1 MHKNSFFKR
10 IILSLQYYRI
20 IVLINKINSIM
31 ISRTT
36 IKRCY
41 AWMLLIT
48 FTLMLSLR
56 GIHYHYETSHDCD
69 VKQQKVQPAQQSKQY
84 VMSVIS
90 CSKKANAIKNTVYIT
105 PVPYSIVKYLSFDTP
120 CVYLR
125 ILSINTNSPP
135 FFLA

>member
-1 MHKNSFFKR
+1 
-10 IILSLQYYRI
+10 
-20 IVLINKINSIM
+20 M

-56 GIHYHYETSHDCD
+56 GIHYHYEKSHDCD
-69 VKQQKVQPAQQSKQY
+69 VKTTESTACTTIKAVCNVCDFVFQ
-84 VMSVIS
+84 
-90 CSKKANAIKNTVYIT
+90 KANAIKNTVYIT

>member
-1 MHKNSFFKR
+1 M
-10 IILSLQYYRI
+10 QYYRI
-20 IVLINKINSIM
+20 IVLITKINSIM

-56 GIHYHYETSHDCD
+56 GIHYHYETSHNCD
-69 VKQQKVQPAQQSKQY
+69 VKTTESTACTTVKAVCNVCDFVFQ
-84 VMSVIS
+84 
-90 CSKKANAIKNTVYIT
+90 KANAIKNTVYIT

>member
-1 MHKNSFFKR
+1 M
-10 IILSLQYYRI
+10 QYYRI

-56 GIHYHYETSHDCD
+56 GIHYHYETSHNCD
-69 VKQQKVQPAQQSKQY
+69 VKTTESTACTTVKAVCDVCDFVFQ
-84 VMSVIS
+84 
-90 CSKKANAIKNTVYIT
+90 KANAIKNTVYIT

>member
-1 MHKNSFFKR
+1 M
-10 IILSLQYYRI
+10 QYYRI
-20 IVLINKINSIM
+20 IVLINKINSVM

-56 GIHYHYETSHDCD
+56 GIHYHYETSHDCG
-69 VKQQKVQPAQQSKQY
+69 VKTTESTACTTVKAVCNICDFVFQ
-84 VMSVIS
+84 
-90 CSKKANAIKNTVYIT
+90 KANAIKNTVYIT
-105 PVPYSIVKYLSFDTP
+105 PIPYSIVKYLSFDTP

>member
-1 MHKNSFFKR
+1 M
-10 IILSLQYYRI
+10 QYYRI

-56 GIHYHYETSHDCD
+56 GIHYHYETSHNCD
-69 VKQQKVQPAQQSKQY
+69 VKTTESTACTTVKAVCNVCDFVFQ
-84 VMSVIS
+84 
-90 CSKKANAIKNTVYIT
+90 KANAIKNTVYIT

>member
-1 MHKNSFFKR
+1 
-10 IILSLQYYRI
+10 LQCYRI

-69 VKQQKVQPAQQSKQY
+69 VKTTESTACTTVKAVCNVCDFVFQ
-84 VMSVIS
+84 
-90 CSKKANAIKNTVYIT
+90 KANAIKNTVYIT

-135 FFLA
+135 SFLA

>member
-1 MHKNSFFKR
+1 M
-10 IILSLQYYRI
+10 QYYRI

-56 GIHYHYETSHDCD
+56 GIHYHYETIHDCD
-69 VKQQKVQPAQQSKQY
+69 VKTTESTACTTVKAVCNVCDFVFQ
-84 VMSVIS
+84 
-90 CSKKANAIKNTVYIT
+90 KANAIKNTVYIT
-105 PVPYSIVKYLSFDTP
+105 PTPYSIVKYLSFDTP

>member
-1 MHKNSFFKR
+1 M
-10 IILSLQYYRI
+10 QYYRI

-56 GIHYHYETSHDCD
+56 GIHYHYEKSHDCD
-69 VKQQKVQPAQQSKQY
+69 VKTTESTACTTVKAVCNVCDFVSQ
-84 VMSVIS
+84 
-90 CSKKANAIKNTVYIT
+90 KANAIKNIVYIT
-105 PVPYSIVKYLSFDTP
+105 PAPYSIVKYLSFDTP

-135 FFLA
+135 SFLA

>member
-1 MHKNSFFKR
+1 M
-10 IILSLQYYRI
+10 QYYRI

-56 GIHYHYETSHDCD
+56 GIHYHYETSHNCD
-69 VKQQKVQPAQQSKQY
+69 VNTTESTACTTVKAVCNVCDFVFQ
-84 VMSVIS
+84 
-90 CSKKANAIKNTVYIT
+90 KANAIKNTVYIK

>member
-1 MHKNSFFKR
+1 M
-10 IILSLQYYRI
+10 QYYRI
-20 IVLINKINSIM
+20 IVLINKINSVM

-56 GIHYHYETSHDCD
+56 GIHYHYETSHDCGIKTTESTTCTT
-69 VKQQKVQPAQQSKQY
+69 VKAVCNVCDFVFQ
-84 VMSVIS
+84 
-90 CSKKANAIKNTVYIT
+90 KANAIKNTVYIT
-105 PVPYSIVKYLSFDTP
+105 PIPYSIVKYLSFDTP

>member
-1 MHKNSFFKR
+1 M
-10 IILSLQYYRI
+10 QYYRI

-36 IKRCY
+36 IKRFY

-48 FTLMLSLR
+48 FTLMLSLK

-69 VKQQKVQPAQQSKQY
+69 VKTTESTACTTVKAVCNVCDFVFQ
-84 VMSVIS
+84 
-90 CSKKANAIKNTVYIT
+90 KANAIKNTVYIT

>member
-1 MHKNSFFKR
+1 M
-10 IILSLQYYRI
+10 QYYRI

-31 ISRTT
+31 ISRTS

-56 GIHYHYETSHDCD
+56 GIHYHYETSHNCD
-69 VKQQKVQPAQQSKQY
+69 VKTTESTACTTVKAVCNVCDFVFQ
-84 VMSVIS
+84 
-90 CSKKANAIKNTVYIT
+90 KANAIKNTVYIT

>member
-1 MHKNSFFKR
+1 M
-10 IILSLQYYRI
+10 QYYRI

-56 GIHYHYETSHDCD
+56 GIHYHYEKSHDCD
-69 VKQQKVQPAQQSKQY
+69 VKTTENTASTTVKAVCNVCDFVFQ
-84 VMSVIS
+84 
-90 CSKKANAIKNTVYIT
+90 KANAIKNTVYIT
-105 PVPYSIVKYLSFDTP
+105 PAPYSIVKYLSFDTP

>member
-1 MHKNSFFKR
+1 M
-10 IILSLQYYRI
+10 QYYRI
-20 IVLINKINSIM
+20 IVLINKINSVM

-56 GIHYHYETSHDCD
+56 GIHYHYETSHVCGVKTTESTACTTVKAVCNVCD
-69 VKQQKVQPAQQSKQY
+69 FVFQ
-84 VMSVIS
+84 
-90 CSKKANAIKNTVYIT
+90 KANAIKNTVYIT

>member
-1 MHKNSFFKR
+1 
-10 IILSLQYYRI
+10 
-20 IVLINKINSIM
+20 M

-56 GIHYHYETSHDCD
+56 GIHYHYETSHKCD
-69 VKQQKVQPAQQSKQY
+69 VKTTESTACTTVKAVCNVCDFVFQ
-84 VMSVIS
+84 
-90 CSKKANAIKNTVYIT
+90 KANAIKNTVYIT

>member
-1 MHKNSFFKR
+1 M
-10 IILSLQYYRI
+10 QYYRI

-69 VKQQKVQPAQQSKQY
+69 VKTTESTACTTVKAVCNVCDFVFQKAST
-84 VMSVIS
+84 
-90 CSKKANAIKNTVYIT
+90 IKNTIYIT

-120 CVYLR
+120 YVYLR

>member
-1 MHKNSFFKR
+1 M
-10 IILSLQYYRI
+10 QCYRI

-69 VKQQKVQPAQQSKQY
+69 VKTTESTACTTVKAVCNVCDFVFQ
-84 VMSVIS
+84 
-90 CSKKANAIKNTVYIT
+90 KANAIKNTVYIT

-135 FFLA
+135 SFLA

>member
-1 MHKNSFFKR
+1 M
-10 IILSLQYYRI
+10 QYYRI
-20 IVLINKINSIM
+20 IVLINRINSIM

-56 GIHYHYETSHDCD
+56 GIHYHYETSHNCD
-69 VKQQKVQPAQQSKQY
+69 VKTTESTACTTVKAVCNVCDFVFQ
-84 VMSVIS
+84 
-90 CSKKANAIKNTVYIT
+90 KANAIKNTVYIT

>member
-1 MHKNSFFKR
+1 M
-10 IILSLQYYRI
+10 QYYRI

-56 GIHYHYETSHDCD
+56 GIHYHYETSHNCD
-69 VKQQKVQPAQQSKQY
+69 VKTTESTACTTVKAVCNVCDFVFQ
-84 VMSVIS
+84 
-90 CSKKANAIKNTVYIT
+90 KANAIKNTVYIT

-135 FFLA
+135 SFLA

>member
-1 MHKNSFFKR
+1 M
-10 IILSLQYYRI
+10 QYYRI

-36 IKRCY
+36 IKRFY

-48 FTLMLSLR
+48 FTLMLSLK

-69 VKQQKVQPAQQSKQY
+69 VKTTESTACTTVKAVCNVCDFVFQ
-84 VMSVIS
+84 
-90 CSKKANAIKNTVYIT
+90 KANAIKNTVYIT

-125 ILSINTNSPP
+125 ILSINTNSPQ

>member
-1 MHKNSFFKR
+1 M
-10 IILSLQYYRI
+10 QYYRI

-56 GIHYHYETSHDCD
+56 GIHYHYEKSHDCD
-69 VKQQKVQPAQQSKQY
+69 VKTTESTACTTVKAVCNVCDFVFQ
-84 VMSVIS
+84 
-90 CSKKANAIKNTVYIT
+90 KANAIKNTVYIT
-105 PVPYSIVKYLSFDTP
+105 PATYSIVKYLSFDTP

>member
-1 MHKNSFFKR
+1 M
-10 IILSLQYYRI
+10 QYYRI
-20 IVLINKINSIM
+20 IVLINKINSVM

-56 GIHYHYETSHDCD
+56 GIHYHYETSHNCD
-69 VKQQKVQPAQQSKQY
+69 VKTTESTACTTVKAVCNVCDFVFQ
-84 VMSVIS
+84 
-90 CSKKANAIKNTVYIT
+90 KANAIKNTVYIT

>member
-1 MHKNSFFKR
+1 
-10 IILSLQYYRI
+10 LQYYRI
-20 IVLINKINSIM
+20 IVLINKINSVM

-69 VKQQKVQPAQQSKQY
+69 VKTTESTACTTVKAVCNVCDFVFQ
-84 VMSVIS
+84 
-90 CSKKANAIKNTVYIT
+90 KANAIKNTVYIT
-105 PVPYSIVKYLSFDTP
+105 PVPYSIVKYLSFETP

>member
-1 MHKNSFFKR
+1 
-10 IILSLQYYRI
+10 
-20 IVLINKINSIM
+20 M

-56 GIHYHYETSHDCD
+56 GIHYHYEKSHDCD
-69 VKQQKVQPAQQSKQY
+69 V
-84 VMSVIS
+84 
-90 CSKKANAIKNTVYIT
+90 IKNTVYIT

>member
-1 MHKNSFFKR
+1 M
-10 IILSLQYYRI
+10 QYYRI

-48 FTLMLSLR
+48 FTLMLPLR

-69 VKQQKVQPAQQSKQY
+69 VKTTESTACTTVKAVCNVCDFVFQ
-84 VMSVIS
+84 
-90 CSKKANAIKNTVYIT
+90 KANAVKNTVYIT

>member
-1 MHKNSFFKR
+1 M
-10 IILSLQYYRI
+10 QYYRI

-69 VKQQKVQPAQQSKQY
+69 VKTTESTACTTVKAVCNVCDFVFQ
-84 VMSVIS
+84 
-90 CSKKANAIKNTVYIT
+90 KANAIKNTIYIT
-105 PVPYSIVKYLSFDTP
+105 PAPYSIVKYLSFDTP

>member
-1 MHKNSFFKR
+1 M
-10 IILSLQYYRI
+10 QCYRI

-48 FTLMLSLR
+48 FTLTLSLR

-69 VKQQKVQPAQQSKQY
+69 VKTTESTACTTVKAVCNVCDFVFQ
-84 VMSVIS
+84 
-90 CSKKANAIKNTVYIT
+90 KANAIKNTVYIT

-135 FFLA
+135 SFLA

>member
-1 MHKNSFFKR
+1 M
-10 IILSLQYYRI
+10 QYYRI

-56 GIHYHYETSHDCD
+56 GIHYHYETSHNCD
-69 VKQQKVQPAQQSKQY
+69 VKTTESTACTTVKAVCNVCDFVFQ
-84 VMSVIS
+84 
-90 CSKKANAIKNTVYIT
+90 KANAIKNTVYIT

-125 ILSINTNSPP
+125 ILSINANSPP

>member
-1 MHKNSFFKR
+1 M
-10 IILSLQYYRI
+10 QYYRI

-56 GIHYHYETSHDCD
+56 GIHYHYETIHDCD
-69 VKQQKVQPAQQSKQY
+69 VKTTESTACTTVKAVCNVCDFVFQ
-84 VMSVIS
+84 
-90 CSKKANAIKNTVYIT
+90 KANAIKNTVYIT
-105 PVPYSIVKYLSFDTP
+105 PTPYSIVKYLSFDTP

-135 FFLA
+135 VFLT

>member
-1 MHKNSFFKR
+1 M
-10 IILSLQYYRI
+10 QYYRI

-56 GIHYHYETSHDCD
+56 GIHYHYETSHNCD
-69 VKQQKVQPAQQSKQY
+69 VKTTESTACTTVKAVCNVCDFVFQ
-84 VMSVIS
+84 
-90 CSKKANAIKNTVYIT
+90 KANAIKNTVYIT
-105 PVPYSIVKYLSFDTP
+105 PAPYSIVKYLSFDTP

>member
-1 MHKNSFFKR
+1 M
-10 IILSLQYYRI
+10 QYYRI

-69 VKQQKVQPAQQSKQY
+69 VKTTESTACTTVKAVCNVCDFVFQ
-84 VMSVIS
+84 
-90 CSKKANAIKNTVYIT
+90 KANAIKNTVYIT

-125 ILSINTNSPP
+125 ILSINANSPP

>member
-1 MHKNSFFKR
+1 
-10 IILSLQYYRI
+10 
-20 IVLINKINSIM
+20 M

-56 GIHYHYETSHDCD
+56 GIRYHYEKSHDCD
-69 VKQQKVQPAQQSKQY
+69 VKTTESTACTTVKAVCNVCDFVFQ
-84 VMSVIS
+84 
-90 CSKKANAIKNTVYIT
+90 KANAIKNIVYIT
-105 PVPYSIVKYLSFDTP
+105 PAPYSIVKYLSFDTP

>member
-1 MHKNSFFKR
+1 M
-10 IILSLQYYRI
+10 QYYRI
-20 IVLINKINSIM
+20 IVLINKINSVM

-41 AWMLLIT
+41 VWMLLIT

-69 VKQQKVQPAQQSKQY
+69 VKTTESTACTTVKAVCNVCDFVFQ
-84 VMSVIS
+84 
-90 CSKKANAIKNTVYIT
+90 KANAIKNTVYIT
-105 PVPYSIVKYLSFDTP
+105 PIPYSIVKYLSFDTP

>member
-1 MHKNSFFKR
+1 
-10 IILSLQYYRI
+10 
-20 IVLINKINSIM
+20 M

-69 VKQQKVQPAQQSKQY
+69 VKTTESTACTTVKAVCNVCDFVFQ
-84 VMSVIS
+84 
-90 CSKKANAIKNTVYIT
+90 KANAIKNTVYIT
-105 PVPYSIVKYLSFDTP
+105 PVPYSIVKYLSFETP

>member
-1 MHKNSFFKR
+1 
-10 IILSLQYYRI
+10 LQYYRI
-20 IVLINKINSIM
+20 IVLINRINSIM

-56 GIHYHYETSHDCD
+56 GIHYHYETSHNCD
-69 VKQQKVQPAQQSKQY
+69 VKTTESTACTTVKAVCNVCDFVFQ
-84 VMSVIS
+84 
-90 CSKKANAIKNTVYIT
+90 KANAIKNTVYIT

>member
-1 MHKNSFFKR
+1 M
-10 IILSLQYYRI
+10 QYYRI
-20 IVLINKINSIM
+20 IVLINKINSVM

-56 GIHYHYETSHDCD
+56 GIHYHYETSHNCD
-69 VKQQKVQPAQQSKQY
+69 VKTTESTACTTVKAVCNVCDFVFQ
-84 VMSVIS
+84 
-90 CSKKANAIKNTVYIT
+90 KANAIKNTVYIT
-105 PVPYSIVKYLSFDTP
+105 PAPYSIVKYLSFDTP

>member
-1 MHKNSFFKR
+1 M
-10 IILSLQYYRI
+10 QYYRI

-56 GIHYHYETSHDCD
+56 GIHYHYETSHNCD
-69 VKQQKVQPAQQSKQY
+69 VKTTESTACTTVKAVCNVCDFVFQ
-84 VMSVIS
+84 
-90 CSKKANAIKNTVYIT
+90 KANAIKNIVYIT
-105 PVPYSIVKYLSFDTP
+105 PAPYSIVKYLSFDTP

-135 FFLA
+135 SFLA

>member
-1 MHKNSFFKR
+1 M
-10 IILSLQYYRI
+10 QYYRI

-56 GIHYHYETSHDCD
+56 GIHYHYETSHNCD
-69 VKQQKVQPAQQSKQY
+69 VKTTESTACTTVKAVCNVCDFVFQ
-84 VMSVIS
+84 
-90 CSKKANAIKNTVYIT
+90 KANAVKNTVYIT